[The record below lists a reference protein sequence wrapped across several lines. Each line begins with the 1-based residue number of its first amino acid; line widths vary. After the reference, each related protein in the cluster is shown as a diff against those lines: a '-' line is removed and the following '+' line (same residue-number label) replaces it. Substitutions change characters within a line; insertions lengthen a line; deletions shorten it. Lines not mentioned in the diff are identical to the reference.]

1 MARVRLAVDVEPEL
15 RRRIKIAAALR
26 DETVRDWIERAIL
39 RELEESIG
47 EGRVYE
53 EEPEFYPA
61 EGPKPRGLP
70 DGKAP
75 RPRSGKSVADAVIE
89 DRR

>member
-1 MARVRLAVDVEPEL
+1 MTRVRLTVDVEPEL
-15 RRRIKIAAALR
+15 RRRIKIAAASR

-39 RELEESIG
+39 RELGEGNG

-70 DGKAP
+70 DGEAP
-75 RPRSGKSVADAVIE
+75 KPRSGRSVADAVIE